1 MSCTVTVLLS
11 GAGSTLAALMHASQ
25 HGAPFTIGHVLSNT
39 HDAAGLKLAS
49 SAGIPTTVVP
59 RIEYSSLAEHKAAVL
74 KATAESAPD
83 LVVLAGFMMV
93 LQEEFI
99 ESFPRKV
106 VNIHP
111 SLLPK
116 YPGLDTHQRALDGKE
131 SEHGSSVHF
140 VDCGV
145 DTGPLIAQVKVPVL
159 PGDTAALLKER
170 VQAREREV
178 YPWVISALASGEIQA
193 REHGIS
199 FSARVLAEAA
209 ERGYSVF
216 PTST

>member
-1 MSCTVTVLLS
+1 VTFTVTVLLS
-11 GAGSTLAALMHASQ
+11 GAGSTLAALLHATQ
-25 HGAPFTIGHVLSNT
+25 HGAPFTIGHVISNT
-39 HDAAGLKLAS
+39 LDAAGVRLAN
-49 SAGIPTTVVP
+49 SAGIPTTVLP
-59 RIEYSSLAEHKAAVL
+59 RVEFTSLSEQKAAVL
-74 KATAESAPD
+74 EATKRGSPD

-93 LQEEFI
+93 LQQEFI

-145 DTGPLIAQVKVPVL
+145 DTGPLIAQVRVPIL
-159 PGDTAALLKER
+159 PEDSAASLKER

-178 YPWVISALASGEIQA
+178 YPWVISALACREIKA
-193 REHGIS
+193 EERGIWYS
-199 FSARVLAEAA
+199 ERVLAEAA
-209 ERGYSVF
+209 QRGYSVF
-216 PTST
+216 PMS